1 MHGFA
6 LLLFS
11 FSTYCSLQHLSTTL
25 YLCDCENKGNWCD
38 MALLVSATSSSS
50 SSLWS
55 FWRWRRR
62 CVSAAQISSDTWT
75 LTVVS
80 IRTIVHAAAAA
91 SVTARISKNICP
103 YTQTQTTSAVNCVVR
118 HSGITGKWK
127 LTWQKNREL
136 VIGLSN
142 GECMSSLLNMC
153 VRVCSLIQ
161 DAYCYLFIWYSV
173 F

>member
-1 MHGFA
+1 MWFGTIGFSDLL
-6 LLLFS
+6 LLLFL
-11 FSTYCSLQHLSTTL
+11 SLVILAVAAVAVHIGAQNVAS
-25 YLCDCENKGNWCD
+25 D
-38 MALLVSATSSSS
+38 
-50 SSLWS
+50 
-55 FWRWRRR
+55 
-62 CVSAAQISSDTWT
+62 SAAAQTSSDTWT

-80 IRTIVHAAAAA
+80 IRTIVHTAAAA

-103 YTQTQTTSAVNCVVR
+103 YTQTQTTSAVNCVAR

-127 LTWQKNREL
+127 LTWQKNMLQPNREL

-142 GECMSSLLNMC
+142 GECMSSLPNMC
-153 VRVCSLIQ
+153 VRGCSLIQ